1 MSAPGRPKGEY
12 RKAKPE
18 GTPVNE
24 AQRVPPHIARVAAFY
39 ETLTRASLAELATV
53 YAAQARFV
61 DPFNDVRGHA
71 ALRAVFE
78 HMFDALDAPRFEIVD
93 ALGDAGQGFLTW
105 NFSFRRHAQRA
116 TLTIHGASHLRFDAE
131 GRVTL
136 HRDYWDAA
144 HQVYERVPLLGAVL
158 RGLRRRLGAPAGGA
172 R

>member
-1 MSAPGRPKGEY
+1 
-12 RKAKPE
+12 
-18 GTPVNE
+18 
-24 AQRVPPHIARVAAFY
+24 
-39 ETLTRASLAELATV
+39 
-53 YAAQARFV
+53 
-61 DPFNDVRGHA
+61 
-71 ALRAVFE
+71 
-78 HMFDALDAPRFEIVD
+78 MFDALDAPRFEIVD

-116 TLTIHGASHLRFDAE
+116 TLTIHGASHLRFDTE

-158 RGLRRRLGAPAGGA
+158 RALRRRLGAPAGGA